1 MLLIYGASGYAGE
14 AIARE
19 AIRSGLPI
27 VVSGR
32 GESIRGL
39 AGELGVDARV
49 LPLSDPGAL
58 RIGLSGIDV
67 VLNCAGPFGATAVPL
82 LDACLA
88 TGAHYLD
95 LSGEVDE
102 HVAIRRRDD
111 ECLRSGVMA
120 MPGVGFGIV
129 PTDCAAVLAAR
140 KLAGATHLTIAY
152 ETRGGIS
159 AGTLRT
165 VLPTLHEPGVH
176 VRGGA
181 FEAALPG
188 RTALRL
194 TTPAG
199 RTVAVVS
206 NPWRADLVA
215 STKSTGIGDI
225 DAYSSFPLVARVLM
239 RIGGNAIGRSL
250 VRAALR
256 SPARGP
262 EAGELAAGGSTVW
275 AIASAKSGAKATVMI
290 EGPDPYVFT
299 THAAVAC
306 AREAMNGHA
315 KPGYQTPASAY
326 GPDFVRGIESVEV
339 FE

>member
-27 VVSGR
+27 SVSGR
-32 GESIRGL
+32 GESVRGL
-39 AGELGVDARV
+39 AGELGVEARV

-58 RIGLSGIDV
+58 RVGLCGIDV
-67 VLNCAGPFGATAVPL
+67 VLNCAGPFGATAGPL

-95 LSGEVDE
+95 LAGEVTE
-102 HVAIRRRDD
+102 HVAIRRRDE

-129 PTDCAAVLAAR
+129 PTDCAAAMAAR
-140 KLAGATHLTIAY
+140 RLPGATHLTIAY
-152 ETRGGIS
+152 ETRGGVS

-176 VRGGA
+176 VRGSA
-181 FEAALPG
+181 FETVLPG

-194 TTPAG
+194 KTPAG
-199 RTVAVVS
+199 REVAVVS

-215 STKSTGIGDI
+215 ATKSTGIGDI
-225 DAYSSFPLVARVLM
+225 DTYSNFPLVARMLM
-239 RIGGNAIGRSL
+239 RIGGTAIGRAI

-256 SPARGP
+256 SPVRGP
-262 EAGELAAGGSTVW
+262 RASELATGGSTVW
-275 AIASAKSGAKATVMI
+275 AIASMTSGAEATVMI
-290 EGPDPYVFT
+290 EGPDAYVFT
-299 THAAVAC
+299 TRAAVAC
-306 AREAMNGHA
+306 AREAMKGTA

-326 GPDFVRGIESVEV
+326 GPDFVRGIEGVEV